1 LNWHNVAV
9 GSEVD
14 PGMVVEVVEAVLM
27 AEDGVE
33 AAVVGNTSQIL
44 EFPNFLAFSCPGL
57 NSWSLVFEEAQKITH
72 RYLDR
77 DHFKKFVSPSQYCA
91 FQ

>member
-1 LNWHNVAV
+1 
-9 GSEVD
+9 
-14 PGMVVEVVEAVLM
+14 MVVEVVEAVLM
-27 AEDGVE
+27 AEDEVE
-33 AAVVGNTSQIL
+33 AEVVGKKPSQIL